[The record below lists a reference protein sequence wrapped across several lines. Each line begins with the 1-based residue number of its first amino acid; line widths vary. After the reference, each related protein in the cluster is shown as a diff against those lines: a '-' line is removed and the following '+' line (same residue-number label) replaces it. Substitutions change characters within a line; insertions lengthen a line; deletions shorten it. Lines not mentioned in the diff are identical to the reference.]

1 MNTVSVPK
9 NVLKAFIQLSNQKP
23 RNTELNYTSK
33 LDNDLL
39 LVDVDG
45 KRVTL
50 THTNRLWFVQL
61 VSYSY
66 DTDAYDGHW
75 CLEIKKLKQIDTSPC
90 KGADACIP
98 LVLESMR
105 YVGLPSDYL
114 KDLNFDLLLTNQVK
128 GKKHAYACSYDTGLL
143 GAVTRF
149 FSQTGTIV
157 RVVFPIMDFEPLY
170 LHSGEFDARA
180 LIMPVRS

>member
-23 RNTELNYTSK
+23 RNTSLNYTSR
-33 LDNDLL
+33 LDNELL

-45 KRVTL
+45 KRITL

-66 DTDAYDGHW
+66 ETDACDGHW
-75 CLEIKKLKQIDTSPC
+75 CLEIKKLKQIDMSAC

-98 LVLESMR
+98 LALESLR
-105 YVGLPSDYL
+105 YVGLPSDHL
-114 KDLNFDLLLTNQVK
+114 KDLNFDILINKQAK
-128 GKKHAYACSYDTGLL
+128 GKKHADACSYDTGLL
-143 GAVTRF
+143 GAVTKF
-149 FSQTGTIV
+149 FLQTGTIV
-157 RVVFPIMDFEPLY
+157 RVVFPTKEFEPLY
-170 LHSGEFDARA
+170 LHSGEFDAKA